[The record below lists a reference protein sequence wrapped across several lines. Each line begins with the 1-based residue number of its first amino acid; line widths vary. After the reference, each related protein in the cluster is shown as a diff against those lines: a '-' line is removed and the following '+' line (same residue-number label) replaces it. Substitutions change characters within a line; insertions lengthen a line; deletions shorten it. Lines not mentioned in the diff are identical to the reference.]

1 MLTGPRDI
9 GGYHKWLATQIFHAS
24 SSTKI
29 LSDSRRPS
37 FIPYL
42 PPQQRTMLIPILH
55 AALRPVVSQY
65 INPDASP
72 EDPIDSPDFWLKMI
86 VSGAL
91 VLLGG
96 VFAG

>member
-1 MLTGPRDI
+1 
-9 GGYHKWLATQIFHAS
+9 
-24 SSTKI
+24 
-29 LSDSRRPS
+29 
-37 FIPYL
+37 
-42 PPQQRTMLIPILH
+42 MLIPILH